1 MVAVILPVIFGW
13 VSIVVSAVV
22 GATLMV
28 LTGCLSIDEAYR
40 YIEWPAV
47 FLIAGMLPL
56 GIAMETSGAASYL
69 ANGMISVV
77 GAYGPLAVMAG
88 MFLLTNLGSQV
99 MPNAVVTVLM
109 APIAINIAGNLD
121 VSPYTLMM
129 VVAVAASASF
139 MSPVGH
145 PANVLV
151 MGPGGY
157 KFADYVK
164 AGLPLTILL
173 LVVGLLVIP
182 IFWPP

>member
-1 MVAVILPVIFGW
+1 
-13 VSIVVSAVV
+13 
-22 GATLMV
+22 
-28 LTGCLSIDEAYR
+28 
-40 YIEWPAV
+40 
-47 FLIAGMLPL
+47 
-56 GIAMETSGAASYL
+56 METSGAASFI
-69 ANGMISVV
+69 ANGMISLV
-77 GAYGPLAVMAG
+77 GDYGPLAVMAG

-109 APIAINIAGNLD
+109 APIAINMSGNLG

-164 AGLPLTILL
+164 VGLPLTILM

>member
-1 MVAVILPVIFGW
+1 
-13 VSIVVSAVV
+13 
-22 GATLMV
+22 
-28 LTGCLSIDEAYR
+28 
-40 YIEWPAV
+40 
-47 FLIAGMLPL
+47 
-56 GIAMETSGAASYL
+56 
-69 ANGMISVV
+69 
-77 GAYGPLAVMAG
+77 
-88 MFLLTNLGSQV
+88 
-99 MPNAVVTVLM
+99 M

-164 AGLPLTILL
+164 VGLPLTILL